1 MKKIVL
7 ASLFV
12 VAAASL
18 QPAFAAGGGAAGLC
32 GKGTKLCA
40 CGKLPG
46 AMWNC
51 CPAAAKCSCSTGVP
65 DCKHG

>member
-1 MKKIVL
+1 MKQVVL

-12 VAAASL
+12 IAAASL
-18 QPAFAAGGGAAGLC
+18 QPAFAAGAAGLC
-32 GKGTKLCA
+32 AKGSKVCA

-51 CPAAAKCSCSTGVP
+51 CPAAAKCSCATGVP